1 MTGLQFHRWRDVDET
16 QYQVHQTLFA
26 VIELALR
33 FLVEQFGHRLAQSP
47 PPTKYGRMIPLEQG
61 GERGTTDREKCV
73 MGDPKINKLKRTE
86 KYFGGYHSPDN

>member
-1 MTGLQFHRWRDVDET
+1 MDET

-33 FLVEQFGHRLAQSP
+33 SLVEQFGHRLAQSP
-47 PPTKYGRMIPLEQG
+47 PPTEYGRMIPREHG

-73 MGDPKINKLKRTE
+73 MGDPKINKLRGTE
-86 KYFGGYHSPDN
+86 KYLGGITLPTIDYFPFLTL